1 MEDQSRRNFLLQ
13 SLKGATLSALAMT
26 GINDW
31 AKAAGNA
38 DAATSPSLNC
48 FDQQPL
54 PYAYDALEDVIDA
67 KTMELHYS
75 KHAAAY
81 SKNARE
87 AAIAE
92 NIIPNISIDEIL
104 ATISGYSTKLR
115 NNAGGHYNHEMFWQC
130 MRAKTVNNKPSGKLL
145 ETIEK
150 TFGSFATFKL
160 RFADAAKSQFGS
172 GWAWL
177 YKDKN
182 GQLKTGNTPNQD
194 NPLMNLPGQLHQGT
208 PLLCLDVWEHAY
220 YLKYQN
226 RRAEYIE
233 KWWELVNWEYV
244 QKRLDSN

>member
-1 MEDQSRRNFLLQ
+1 MNHPSRRNFLLQ
-13 SLKGATLSALAMT
+13 SLKGATLSALALT
-26 GINDW
+26 GIHEWVN
-31 AKAAGNA
+31 AAGNA
-38 DAATSPSLNC
+38 ATAASPSLHC

-54 PYAYDALEDVIDA
+54 PYAYDALEDIIDA
-67 KTMELHYS
+67 PTMELHYS

-81 SKNARE
+81 SKNAKE

-92 NIIPNISIDEIL
+92 NIPPSESIEKIL
-104 ATISGYSTKLR
+104 TAIAGYSTKLR

-130 MRAKTVNNKPSGKLL
+130 MRAKKANNMPSGKLL
-145 ETIEK
+145 ENIEK
-150 TFGSFATFKL
+150 TFGSFAAFKTQ
-160 RFADAAKSQFGS
+160 FADNAKTQFGS

-194 NPLMNLPGQLHQGT
+194 NPLMNLPGQVHQGT

-226 RRAEYIE
+226 RRAEYID

-244 QKRLDSN
+244 QSRL